1 MGFFSRKK
9 KKKEIENAKLE
20 KQKIEDVE
28 TKNVV
33 EKAPTSK
40 KVTTKASAKQTVTKK
55 SETAKKENPTKKES
69 KKEPK
74 KESAPKQE
82 TEKATKKP
90 IYRVMYEKENRV
102 WLIKK
107 DGAKRTIASFAT
119 KEEALERVRDLS
131 STNDMNFI
139 VHKKDGKFQKK
150 TNIKK

>member
-20 KQKIEDVE
+20 KQTIEEVE
-28 TKNVV
+28 TKKVV
-33 EKAPTSK
+33 EKAPSQK
-40 KVTTKASAKQTVTKK
+40 KATTKAPAKQTVTKK
-55 SETAKKENPTKKES
+55 TETAKKENTI

-74 KESAPKQE
+74 KEPATKQE

-90 IYRVMYEKENRV
+90 IYRVMYDKENRV